1 MHPGKGCKS
10 LWIAEPILEGALSV
24 AWPVKSL
31 YFQAY
36 PPGSLG
42 LCSANLGEGLS
53 QVEPFYVMNLRA
65 VGVKGPGGEM

>member
-1 MHPGKGCKS
+1 MHPGGGCKS
-10 LWIAEPILEGALSV
+10 LWIAKPILEGALSV

-42 LCSANLGEGLS
+42 LCSADLGEGLS
-53 QVEPFYVMNLRA
+53 QVEPFYVVSLRA
-65 VGVKGPGGEM
+65 VGGEGAGGGM